1 MYEIELEEEPIE
13 LCNLLKLIGL
23 ADTGGQAKLFISE
36 GYVHLNGEL
45 CTQKRKKIYA
55 GDQFSF
61 NGDEFIVSRAEG
73 VEPAIRNE
81 PTPLAPNTNPPLMN
95 TKKTQPKQPTT
106 SRAQKQVDK
115 KTGRKPI
122 SFG

>member
-13 LCNLLKLIGL
+13 LCNLLKLIGI
-23 ADTGGQAKLFISE
+23 ADTGGQAKMLIAE

-45 CTQKRKKIYA
+45 CTLKRKKIYA
-55 GDQFSF
+55 GDQFEVNDESF
-61 NGDEFIVSRAEG
+61 VVSLAAGVTPAERK
-73 VEPAIRNE
+73 VATPHTEPQGQPVPSKAAK
-81 PTPLAPNTNPPLMN
+81 TP
-95 TKKTQPKQPTT
+95 KHKQRQ
-106 SRAQKQVDK
+106 SNIDK

>member
-45 CTQKRKKIYA
+45 CTLKRKKIYA

-61 NGDEFIVSRAEG
+61 NGEEFVVSLAEG
-73 VEPAIRNE
+73 VTPAVRTVA
-81 PTPLAPNTNPPLMN
+81 TPDPSKVQAPPKAAKHDQPNPA
-95 TKKTQPKQPTT
+95 KKSK
-106 SRAQKQVDK
+106 SSKVDQ

>member
-13 LCNLLKLIGL
+13 LCNLLKLMGL

-61 NGDEFIVSRAEG
+61 NEEEFVVSLAEG
-73 VEPAIRNE
+73 VVPAERTQS
-81 PTPLAPNTNPPLMN
+81 TPMPHTASHTA
-95 TKKTQPKQPTT
+95 QAAPKQNKPAKT
-106 SRAQKQVDK
+106 SRADKSRDK